1 MIKNI
6 IFIALALFFIISLV
20 NNFQVKPTTSVT
32 DQVGL
37 TVNNMIGCQDFMY
50 TFQINVPAIVTF
62 TVTKG
67 NGVDE
72 VGPFKLI
79 NADSTGVT
87 TTVLHCGN
95 DYNVV
100 YSAAGYKDLTE
111 NISITGFKPLIPTV
125 KQINLEP
132 L

>member
-72 VGPFKLI
+72 VGP
-79 NADSTGVT
+79 